1 MEKQLNEWIESMELK
16 GDFEHKLVRLLFRH
30 YLKLGYSIQ
39 ESQIF
44 TEMDYIEYKQFP
56 AKFLL
61 NRINVKQNF
70 TAAEPMEEENNG

>member
-1 MEKQLNEWIESMELK
+1 MINELNKWIESMELNSK
-16 GDFEHKLVRLLFRH
+16 FERDLVTILFEH

-44 TEMDYIEYKQFP
+44 TEMDYIEYKKYS
-56 AKFLL
+56 ANFLL

-70 TAAEPMEEENNG
+70 TAAEPTEEE